1 MTPTPHAKSAP
12 NFAPTLPSLE
22 SLRIFLAAAQTR
34 RLNEA
39 AERLGLTPSAVSQ
52 SIRRL
57 EQDLDVVLFDREV
70 RPLRLTTAG
79 ERLQAEVPGLLAAA
93 AAVTSAIRSPE
104 HTRLRLGL
112 GETVTAT
119 IGPWLIARLAE
130 NISHLETTTRL
141 TKPLVEALA
150 AERIDVLI
158 SPDGRLDDER
168 WARRAL
174 YRERFLLVGPRGH
187 ALPERVAD
195 LRIYGATRPF
205 IGYTPESSDHDEAE
219 RLLRILDVAPERRIA
234 VSSSYA
240 LVGLVAELGGW
251 SLVPATNLWCG
262 QAFAARLKVARVPGD
277 MQVTRTMWAVA
288 DAGSRLPELEL
299 TAAAAQAVVREHLAG
314 ALASVLPELAGE
326 IEVLSGA

>member
-1 MTPTPHAKSAP
+1 MGVGV
-12 NFAPTLPSLE
+12 NLV
-22 SLRIFLAAAQTR
+22 
-34 RLNEA
+34 
-39 AERLGLTPSAVSQ
+39 LTAVP
-52 SIRRL
+52 R
-57 EQDLDVVLFDREV
+57 
-70 RPLRLTTAG
+70 
-79 ERLQAEVPGLLAAA
+79 
-93 AAVTSAIRSPE
+93 
-104 HTRLRLGL
+104 
-112 GETVTAT
+112 
-119 IGPWLIARLAE
+119 
-130 NISHLETTTRL
+130 
-141 TKPLVEALA
+141 EALA

-187 ALPERVAD
+187 ALPESVAD

-205 IGYTPESSDHDEAE
+205 IGNTPESSDHDEAE
-219 RLLRILDVAPERRIA
+219 RLLRILGVAPERRIA

-288 DAGSRLPELEL
+288 DAGSRFPELEL
-299 TAAAAQAVVREHLAG
+299 TATAAQAVVREHLAG
-314 ALASVLPELAGE
+314 GAGLRASRIGGRNRGVERGVKRFSFFGVRPLRSFGRSVRPSASEWP
-326 IEVLSGA
+326 SPTFQP